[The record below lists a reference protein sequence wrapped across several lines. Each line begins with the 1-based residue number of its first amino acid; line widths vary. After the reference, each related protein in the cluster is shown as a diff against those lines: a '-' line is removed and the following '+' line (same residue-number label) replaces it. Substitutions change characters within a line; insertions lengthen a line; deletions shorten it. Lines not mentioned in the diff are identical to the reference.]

1 MAFIDNMQRWDTA
14 HLRRADWP
22 VMSAQVTPLVKSVC
36 LNLVMRFPPVQRA
49 TAGGA
54 HPALYIFAALLLD
67 TIFPLDPTLPPTLP
81 LFASPARPRAH
92 TYRLTHGRP
101 KTDTFRCRLQCETM
115 MTDVLLSAGRE

>member
-92 TYRLTHGRP
+92 TYRLAHGRP
-101 KTDTFRCRLQCETM
+101 KN
-115 MTDVLLSAGRE
+115 

>member
-1 MAFIDNMQRWDTA
+1 LAFIDNMQRWDTA

-67 TIFPLDPTLPPTLP
+67 TIFPPPYPTPYPTP
-81 LFASPARPRAH
+81 I
-92 TYRLTHGRP
+92 
-101 KTDTFRCRLQCETM
+101 C
-115 MTDVLLSAGRE
+115 